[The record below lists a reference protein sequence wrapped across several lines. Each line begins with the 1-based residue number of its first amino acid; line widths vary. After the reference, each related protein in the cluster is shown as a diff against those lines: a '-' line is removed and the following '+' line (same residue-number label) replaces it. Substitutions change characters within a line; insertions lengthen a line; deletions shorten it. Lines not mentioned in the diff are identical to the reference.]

1 MAIIFVFYFIWKC
14 VRVGKWKNIVVKIDL
29 LLNLYLIIIE
39 WTINE
44 LMNIEI
50 EMNKDIQYTV
60 AFLFIK
66 INYYAIIDGATYIKQ
81 YQINIKFS
89 NQFSSL

>member
-1 MAIIFVFYFIWKC
+1 
-14 VRVGKWKNIVVKIDL
+14 
-29 LLNLYLIIIE
+29 
-39 WTINE
+39 
-44 LMNIEI
+44 MNIEI